1 MQDVERRL
9 LSKPI
14 KFYNEMEELF
24 KGSHA
29 DGSLAMDQETC
40 LDDDKGSDSDDS
52 GGLNDISGYAHRID
66 LEGDDSDTLPSPEGP
81 KTSPNYEGSGENSS
95 KSPRRS
101 GKKRPRGVKSP
112 SKKPTK
118 SKSRFA
124 DATKDIST
132 TMKVIANTLTQPPP
146 PPPVPI
152 SVDPHAEL
160 WKRLEAL
167 PIRADDKITVG
178 VYLARAENEGM
189 RGWLSA
195 SSNTTLETW
204 VYRFLCNQ
212 DGKP

>member
-1 MQDVERRL
+1 
-9 LSKPI
+9 
-14 KFYNEMEELF
+14 
-24 KGSHA
+24 
-29 DGSLAMDQETC
+29 
-40 LDDDKGSDSDDS
+40 
-52 GGLNDISGYAHRID
+52 
-66 LEGDDSDTLPSPEGP
+66 
-81 KTSPNYEGSGENSS
+81 
-95 KSPRRS
+95 
-101 GKKRPRGVKSP
+101 
-112 SKKPTK
+112 
-118 SKSRFA
+118 
-124 DATKDIST
+124 
-132 TMKVIANTLTQPPP
+132 MKVIANTLTQPPP

-195 SSNTTLETW
+195 SSNATLETW

>member
-29 DGSLAMDQETC
+29 DGSLVMDQETC

-66 LEGDDSDTLPSPEGP
+66 LEGDDSDTLPSPEGA
-81 KTSPNYEGSGENSS
+81 KTSPNYVGSGENSS
-95 KSPRRS
+95 KSPCQSR
-101 GKKRPRGVKSP
+101 KKQPRGVKSP

-124 DATKDIST
+124 DATEDIST
-132 TMKVIANTLTQPPP
+132 TMKVIANTLT
-146 PPPVPI
+146 
-152 SVDPHAEL
+152 
-160 WKRLEAL
+160 
-167 PIRADDKITVG
+167 
-178 VYLARAENEGM
+178 
-189 RGWLSA
+189 
-195 SSNTTLETW
+195 
-204 VYRFLCNQ
+204 
-212 DGKP
+212 